1 MERCGNHFIPL
12 SRFPSRWN
20 APFFWARKMLSAFN
34 VPMSQCP
41 NHNFFFTQF
50 QLGRKERRGFSKHA
64 VNHGPPSLEASFHA
78 QDVTF
83 RVFNQYTRN
92 AHSGFQQC
100 CLIPLTSCFCTTKS
114 HKDFY
119 YFLLTN
125 LKAILT
131 FLLLFSLRNAM
142 VWNPTFLD

>member
-1 MERCGNHFIPL
+1 MEIISFSYL
-12 SRFPSRWN
+12 DSQSRRN
-20 APFFWARKMLSAFN
+20 APFFCTRKILSAFN
-34 VPMSQCP
+34 VPMSQS
-41 NHNFFFTQF
+41 HFFFTQF

-64 VNHGPPSLEASFHA
+64 VNHGPPSLEASFPA

-100 CLIPLTSCFCTTKS
+100 CLVPLAWCFCTTKS

-119 YFLLTN
+119 YVLLTN
-125 LKAILT
+125 LKAILM
-131 FLLLFSLRNAM
+131 FLLLFPPRNAM
-142 VWNPTFLD
+142 V